1 MTTILEK
8 ITLEQYRTAVKAFIC
23 LAQQPTSGGRV
34 AAQVILSA
42 YNGAAFQLDVSSLCN
57 LDRNNFETAMIVI
70 RGRYDTGYEPH
81 SLILDGSKILRQLWD
96 QWSRLHVET
105 RGLPE
110 CPNCDGRG
118 TVYLS
123 DDEDD
128 IRTKPCPRCEGK
140 GKVCAI

>member
-1 MTTILEK
+1 MSDK
-8 ITLEQYRTAVKAFIC
+8 ITLEQYGAACKAIIQ

-42 YNGAAFQLDVSSLCN
+42 YNGGAFQLDVSSLCN

-81 SLILDGSKILRQLWD
+81 SMFVDGSKILRKLWD

-110 CPNCDGRG
+110 CPRCDGRG
-118 TVYLS
+118 TLYLNP
-123 DDEDD
+123 DDDND
-128 IRTKPCPRCEGK
+128 IRTKPCPRCDGK
-140 GKVCAI
+140 GKVCAG